1 MRFDLATVLVQW
13 AAGGML
19 SCWITTRH
27 RVVGIGFGWLLR
39 SIYAVMAVG
48 GIAAGVGDGGTGALV
63 RTAGAVVM
71 LGCILVGLVRSIVLR
86 AHGLEGP
93 GSAGPEWDLAAA
105 LVGLAAVVGAA
116 GAVGGPY
123 GLALARLLVGAVFLG
138 AVTDAMLLGHWYLV
152 QPGLGR
158 GPIRELTRFVG
169 LVWPVEVLVFLLPT
183 GMVSVLT
190 GSIDDG
196 YGGIFGWMWV
206 VAALTTIVLVVMT
219 WFALRERAYAAVMA
233 ATGLLYLAILTGAG
247 TDLLARAVLA

>member
-19 SCWITTRH
+19 ACWITTRH
-27 RVVGIGFGWLLR
+27 RVVGLGFGWLLR
-39 SIYAVMAVG
+39 SIYAVLAIG
-48 GIAAGVGDGGTGALV
+48 GIAAGIGDDGAGTWVRNLLAFGMLV
-63 RTAGAVVM
+63 
-71 LGCILVGLVRSIVLR
+71 CILVGLVRAVVLR
-86 AHGLEGP
+86 RHGVDGP

-105 LVGLAAVVGAA
+105 VVGMVAVVGAA
-116 GAVGGPY
+116 DAVGGPFA
-123 GLALARLLVGAVFLG
+123 LSLARLLVGAVFLG

-169 LVWPVEVLVFLLPT
+169 IVWPFEVLVFLLPT
-183 GMVSVLT
+183 GMVSVWN

-196 YGGIFGWMWV
+196 YGGIFGWMWAL
-206 VAALTTIVLVVMT
+206 AALATIVLVVMT